1 MPSYPYLAYESDEAI
16 EADELYGELDEADES
31 DEAVRRR
38 PQRRMGA
45 PIRTP
50 QRGGNIPPRPQAGF
64 ATRAEL
70 TATAN
75 RLDAKIGQLS
85 TGVKA
90 LDGRVRALDSEQGKL
105 RSALAA
111 ETKKREALAGQINNV
126 QQMSML
132 MPLLS
137 TQQTRNVTT
146 PVPGTGLTTND
157 KVVVDNGDSLSRIL
171 PMLLFSG
178 AGNTGQSGSGGMFGG
193 DNNTMMMLAM
203 VMAMKP

>member
-105 RSALAA
+105 R
-111 ETKKREALAGQINNV
+111 
-126 QQMSML
+126 
-132 MPLLS
+132 
-137 TQQTRNVTT
+137 TRNVTT